1 MVGECKLS
9 RTDILIEIKKAEAEA
24 DAKVEKAEAD
34 KKTTIAEA
42 RRDSV
47 KRIQDAEAA
56 TRSNYESTIAA
67 EQKALDDKRNE
78 LLAVGEKEAK
88 AIEKSSAKKTKEVN
102 DFLIEEF
109 ERAIDVTS

>member
-1 MVGECKLS
+1 VKLS
-9 RTDILIEIKKAEAEA
+9 RTDILSEIKKAETEA

-34 KKTTIAEA
+34 KKEAVAEA

-56 TRSNYESTIAA
+56 MRSNYESTIAA
-67 EQKALDDKRNE
+67 EQKTLDVKRSE
-78 LLAVGEKEAK
+78 LLAKGEKEAK
-88 AIEKSSAKKTKEVN
+88 TIEKSSAKKLKEVN

-109 ERAIDVTS
+109 ERTINVTS